1 MDTLQ
6 SRLDVEFLVAHM
18 CSVKFKEWIVVLA
31 TLLRRAE
38 VLPIFHMFNNCAHNF
53 SNTVLLTNLWQ
64 ASASD
69 NAVFFLILFFGFL
82 PCIDR
87 LMFCKKRTHPCCTHA
102 K

>member
-38 VLPIFHMFNNCAHNF
+38 
-53 SNTVLLTNLWQ
+53 